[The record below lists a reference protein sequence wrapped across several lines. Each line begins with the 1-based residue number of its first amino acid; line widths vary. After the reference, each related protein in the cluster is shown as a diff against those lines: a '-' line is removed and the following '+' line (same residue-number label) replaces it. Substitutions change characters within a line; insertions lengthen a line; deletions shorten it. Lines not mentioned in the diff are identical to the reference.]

1 MLKVGHKDP
10 EKSTKALYNKKVM
23 TETFTIMD
31 VGENIWK

>member
-10 EKSTKALYNKKVM
+10 EKSAKGLCNKKVM
-23 TETFTIMD
+23 TATFTIMD

>member
-10 EKSTKALYNKKVM
+10 EKSAKALYNKKV
-23 TETFTIMD
+23 TIATFTIMD